1 MADFGIRFLISNFFI
16 CAITGLL
23 LLAKLLLKNCLT
35 SRMQFNVWF
44 LLLSLLAVPFLP
56 FCPTGFPQ
64 VILWLLEPKS
74 IPFTSSVDVLET
86 TAPAHL
92 PGTFEPVNDFAI
104 SVGRGMPAM
113 IGTIFC
119 AIWLSGVLIMVILT
133 LKSKAGFN
141 RLKKSA
147 LPLQNREIRILYK
160 NCLAE
165 MNIKRRIPIYSTAF
179 LKSPILAG
187 FFKPCIY
194 LPIHLISDISAIES
208 GTPPDKSSPLHTG
221 GQGHLNPVR
230 FMLLHELMHYKHKD
244 ACANYLMNLAVILYW
259 FNPMVWY
266 ALKEMRT
273 DREIACDACVLRTL
287 EAHEYKDYGNTLINF
302 AEKISLMPFPFT
314 AGLSGSIKQIQ
325 KRIVHIASY
334 QKPSTAKKWTGCIIL
349 GIITALF
356 WSLSPVLSTYAA
368 DQNKYQWDI
377 SAENIS
383 IINLSPYFEGY
394 DGSFV
399 LYDLKSSAWGIYH
412 MDSAVLRTSPNSTY
426 KIYSALFGL
435 KEGIITPEDSFIAWD
450 GNTYPYDTWNASQN
464 LDSAMRYSV
473 NWYFQAIDR
482 QLGISAIKQNL
493 KKLSYGN
500 EKIQEYPADISAY
513 WMESSLKI
521 SPVEQVQ
528 LLTKLY
534 DNKLGFSPEHIN
546 AVKNSLLLSSRGN
559 SSLYGKTGTGQVNG
573 QNINGW
579 FIGYVQSASNTYFF
593 ASNIQGQDGASGSKA
608 AEITYSILADMDIWP
623 Q

>member
-1 MADFGIRFLISNFFI
+1 
-16 CAITGLL
+16 
-23 LLAKLLLKNCLT
+23 
-35 SRMQFNVWF
+35 
-44 LLLSLLAVPFLP
+44 
-56 FCPTGFPQ
+56 
-64 VILWLLEPKS
+64 
-74 IPFTSSVDVLET
+74 
-86 TAPAHL
+86 
-92 PGTFEPVNDFAI
+92 
-104 SVGRGMPAM
+104 
-113 IGTIFC
+113 
-119 AIWLSGVLIMVILT
+119 
-133 LKSKAGFN
+133 
-141 RLKKSA
+141 
-147 LPLQNREIRILYK
+147 
-160 NCLAE
+160 
-165 MNIKRRIPIYSTAF
+165 
-179 LKSPILAG
+179 
-187 FFKPCIY
+187 
-194 LPIHLISDISAIES
+194 
-208 GTPPDKSSPLHTG
+208 
-221 GQGHLNPVR
+221 
-230 FMLLHELMHYKHKD
+230 MHYKHKD
-244 ACANYLMNLAVILYW
+244 ACANYLMNLAGILYW

-287 EAHEYKDYGNTLINF
+287 KAHEYKDYGNTLINF

-334 QKPSTAKKWTGCIIL
+334 QKPSTAQKWKGCIAL
-349 GIITALF
+349 GIITVLF

-383 IINLSPYFEGY
+383 IIGLSPYFEGY

-399 LYDLKSSAWGIYH
+399 LYDLKSSSWDIYH

-464 LDSAMRYSV
+464 LDSAMRASV